1 MKAERIGAAREKI
14 LALSSPCRLCPREC
28 GVRRDRG
35 ETGFCRTGT
44 EPLIASICLHRGEE
58 PVLSGRRGIGN
69 VFFAHCTLQCRYCQ
83 NYQISAN
90 RDAGQTRPT
99 SPQRAAADIAPLL
112 RNGEGNLGLVSP
124 THQLPQVLEIL
135 ETLWRGGFS
144 PTLVYNTSGY
154 ERVEVLR
161 ALEGVIDVYLPDLKY
176 LDPETAETWSGAGDY
191 PARARE
197 TLREMFRQ
205 KGPDLEIDPGGIAR
219 AGLIVRHLVLPGQV
233 ADSLRCLN
241 FLAEEFSNRLYL
253 SLMAQYTPTPA
264 VAGDPLLGR
273 KLFSS
278 EYDRVINGM
287 ESLGFSRGW
296 VQRLESAGHYLP
308 DFSREEAFG

>member
-1 MKAERIGAAREKI
+1 MTADRIGEAREKI
-14 LALSSPCRLCPREC
+14 LALSSPCRLCPRKC

-35 ETGFCRTGT
+35 ETGYCRTGT
-44 EPLIASICLHRGEE
+44 KPLIASICLHRGEE
-58 PVLSGRRGIGN
+58 PALSGRRGIAN

-90 RDAGQTRPT
+90 RRAGQNPRM
-99 SPQRAAADIAPLL
+99 SPERAAADIGTLL
-112 RNGEGNLGLVSP
+112 QDGEGNLGLVSP
-124 THQLPQVLEIL
+124 THQLPQALDIL
-135 ETLWRGGFS
+135 ETLRRGGSS

-154 ERVEVLR
+154 ERVEVLQ
-161 ALEGVIDVYLPDLKY
+161 ALEEIIDVYLPDLKY
-176 LDPETAETWSGAGDY
+176 LDSETAQAWSGAGDY

-205 KGPDLEIDPGGIAR
+205 KGPDLDFDPGGIAR
-219 AGLIVRHLVLPGQV
+219 NGLIVRHLVLPGRT

-273 KLFSS
+273 RLFSS
-278 EYDRVINGM
+278 EYDRVVTEM

-296 VQRLESAGHYLP
+296 VQQLESAGHYFP
-308 DFSREEAFG
+308 DFSREEVFG